1 MKTVWKLFNLII
13 KINYFEKNK
22 IDIDKFLLLQK
33 KI

>member
-1 MKTVWKLFNLII
+1 MKTVWKQLNLII